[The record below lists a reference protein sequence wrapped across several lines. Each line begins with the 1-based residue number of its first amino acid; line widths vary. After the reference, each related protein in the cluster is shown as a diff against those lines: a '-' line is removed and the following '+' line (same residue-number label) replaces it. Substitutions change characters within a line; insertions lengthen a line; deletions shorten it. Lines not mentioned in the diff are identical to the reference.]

1 MALLNW
7 FLHGHTRT
15 TKTYIYIRNIP
26 SWINRNNLTSP
37 VAKHFNE
44 KHCSSHL
51 FFIDIEAIKLSQRA
65 NNIIFIIKME
75 IFNLKS
81 LFPTGVSE
89 DPSIHQSRAY
99 LNFSSTSQNA
109 SSPWM
114 LIGQAIYVW
123 MDDYTG
129 VYFFKTQTVWCLMK
143 ATSWNVSVC

>member
-1 MALLNW
+1 MDT
-7 FLHGHTRT
+7 HGQQKH
-15 TKTYIYIRNIP
+15 IYIRNIP
-26 SWINRNNLTSP
+26 SRINRNNLTSP

-109 SSPWM
+109 SSP
-114 LIGQAIYVW
+114 
-123 MDDYTG
+123 
-129 VYFFKTQTVWCLMK
+129 
-143 ATSWNVSVC
+143 